1 MKRKK
6 GKFRKAMVGQV
17 RQEEQEHREQE
28 KLRDRYHVEQE
39 DVLIVEKS
47 NMVKFM
53 ARTAG
58 ALVKILAGLA
68 AFLLAVVGLAAL
80 VYPGSRNALYEQ
92 AQQVWRE
99 LLLLLPL

>member
-17 RQEEQEHREQE
+17 KKEEREQKDQE
-28 KLRDRYHVEQE
+28 KLRGRYHVEQE
-39 DVLIVEKS
+39 DVIIVEKS
-47 NMVKFM
+47 NMFKFIT
-53 ARTAG
+53 RTAAG
-58 ALVKILAGLA
+58 LVKMLAGLA

-99 LLLLLPL
+99 LLLLLPF